1 MPDEYSNFCAVM
13 CGVLIA
19 TNIWD
24 RPQQIFK
31 NIIFRIF
38 HIMKH
43 GLAKLCVLMSSNDK
57 KNLHVDYFEK
67 RYEQANEKVD
77 KIGHFFTV
85 RLYPYLSFPT
95 CVIGIYFMYKG
106 YSSELGEKN
115 LYLLLAPATVL
126 AYYVIAYFIA
136 VIFLFVECLST
147 LCHVHVDNIMSNE
160 TVKAQVK
167 NEAEQHQ
174 CDPISSSE

>member
-1 MPDEYSNFCAVM
+1 
-13 CGVLIA
+13 
-19 TNIWD
+19 
-24 RPQQIFK
+24 
-31 NIIFRIF
+31 
-38 HIMKH
+38 
-43 GLAKLCVLMSSNDK
+43 
-57 KNLHVDYFEK
+57 
-67 RYEQANEKVD
+67 
-77 KIGHFFTV
+77 
-85 RLYPYLSFPT
+85 
-95 CVIGIYFMYKG
+95 MYKG